1 MITQPAGPRVQ
12 YRRTG
17 VDGVN
22 LFYRE
27 AGDRSRPAIVLLH
40 GFPSSSHMYRELI
53 PLLSDS
59 FHVIAPDYPGFGH
72 SDAPSPEK
80 FNYTFENLAQFSDAL
95 LEQIGITKYYLY
107 LQDYGGPV
115 GFRIAL
121 KHPERVLGLVIQN
134 ANAYEEGLSDKLK
147 ASALPF
153 WKERNATT
161 EGAMREV
168 LNLEFTKAQY
178 TVGALDPA
186 HVSPDAWTFDQA
198 LLDRPGNSA
207 IQLALLYDYR
217 GNPPLYPAWQA
228 YLRKHQ
234 PKTLIVWG
242 RGDFLFTPAGA
253 EAFLRDL
260 PKARLHW
267 LEGGHFALEEHAPT
281 IAKKIK
287 EEFG

>member
-27 AGDRSRPAIVLLH
+27 AGDPSRPAIVLLH

-153 WKERNATT
+153 
-161 EGAMREV
+161 
-168 LNLEFTKAQY
+168 L
-178 TVGALDPA
+178 
-186 HVSPDAWTFDQA
+186 
-198 LLDRPGNSA
+198 
-207 IQLALLYDYR
+207 
-217 GNPPLYPAWQA
+217 
-228 YLRKHQ
+228 
-234 PKTLIVWG
+234 
-242 RGDFLFTPAGA
+242 
-253 EAFLRDL
+253 
-260 PKARLHW
+260 
-267 LEGGHFALEEHAPT
+267 
-281 IAKKIK
+281 
-287 EEFG
+287 